1 MKVEIR
7 ADGMHLSG
15 YVNVPG
21 RPSRPIKSAMGKFV
35 EIIEPG
41 VFRRAIEK
49 AGEIKMLLDHDRSR
63 VLASTA
69 DQTMRLQE
77 DNVGLRAE
85 TIITDEEVIREGKAG
100 NLRGWSFG
108 MVAPKYEIEERAKGQ
123 LPIRR
128 IKDIGRLLEISLIM
142 NKVPCY
148 QATSVDMRADEE
160 ELVEYRA
167 EMGSV
172 SIEEKAEPENKPDLS
187 AYKERLKKI

>member
-7 ADGMHLSG
+7 ADGMHISG

-21 RPSRPIKSAMGKFV
+21 RPSRPIRSAMGKFIEV
-35 EIIEPG
+35 IEPG
-41 VFRRAIEK
+41 VFKRAIKK
-49 AGEIKMLLDHDRSR
+49 ASEIKMLLDHDRSR

-69 DQTMRLQE
+69 NQTMKLAE

-85 TIITDEEVIREGKAG
+85 TVITDDEVIREAKAG

-108 MVAPKYEIEERAKGQ
+108 MAAPQYDVEERAEGQ

-128 IKDIGRLLEISLIM
+128 IKDIGKLVEISLIV
-142 NKVPCY
+142 NKVPYY
-148 QATSVDMRADEE
+148 QATSIEMRAGEE

-167 EMGSV
+167 E
-172 SIEEKAEPENKPDLS
+172 IEEVTVEEEAGAEKPDLS
-187 AYKERLKKI
+187 EYKERLKKI

>member
-7 ADGMHLSG
+7 ADGMHISG

-21 RPSRPIKSAMGKFV
+21 RPSRPIRSAMGKFIEV
-35 EIIEPG
+35 IEPG
-41 VFRRAIEK
+41 VFKRAIKK
-49 AGEIKMLLDHDRSR
+49 ASEIKMLLDHDRTR
-63 VLASTA
+63 VLASTTN
-69 DQTMRLQE
+69 QTMKLTE

-85 TIITDEEVIREGKAG
+85 TVVTDEEVIREAKAG

-108 MVAPKYEIEERAKGQ
+108 MAGPQYDVEERADGQ

-128 IKDIGRLLEISLIM
+128 IKDIGKLVEISLIV

-148 QATSVDMRADEE
+148 QATSIEMRAGQE

-167 EMGSV
+167 E
-172 SIEEKAEPENKPDLS
+172 IEEVTIEEEAGPEKPDLS
-187 AYKERLKKI
+187 EYKERLKKI